1 MIKEKKIFA
10 KGKGKF
16 WLKKKPIFT
25 NGKGIFCL
33 SKRLFVLKE
42 MGNLNFCLKEEAVLL
57 REKTKE
63 MGKFYF

>member
-1 MIKEKKIFA
+1 MGNFGLRKSPF
-10 KGKGKF
+10 
-16 WLKKKPIFT
+16 FT